1 MNGEWGRERASRCGG
16 LLLRV
21 RLIAAGAI
29 LACAATVSAQELP
42 TYGPPAPATQP
53 QSVGAPEHIP
63 SALSEAVAKA
73 LDDSPLVLA
82 SKAELVALDA
92 DYRSAKWLRY
102 PSLSAELLAA
112 TRGSTIAD
120 SDGLAVNVALEQ
132 PIWGAG
138 SINNRIDV
146 ARETRQVGYNALRE
160 VRLAV
165 LLGVVNAYFDVVFAN
180 ERAVVL
186 EQGLADHARFLAS
199 IERRV
204 AAEVSPFT
212 DLRLARTRVEQLEI
226 ELAAAR
232 EASDAAY
239 IRLIE
244 FVGEDVPR
252 PLSPTS
258 AILNSLPTEQLALS
272 EGQSCNP
279 TLDVRRSQID
289 VAEAQRRAA
298 KSDLFPQVLLQLS
311 QNEITG
317 SRAAIVLR
325 AQTGNGLSKLSA
337 IDSADARIAQSIA
350 DLGQADR
357 ELRTQLRREYIALR
371 ANRLR
376 AENGERSVAATL
388 DLQASY
394 QRQFVA
400 GRRSWLDL
408 LNVVR
413 EVTSARQTA
422 GDARVTAAASAAR
435 ILALACR
442 WQYDGVGEP
451 ADTVAS
457 PIANEGE

>member
-1 MNGEWGRERASRCGG
+1 MTGQSVGRGRGHRAG
-16 LLLRV
+16 L
-21 RLIAAGAI
+21 AAAFCAC
-29 LACAATVSAQELP
+29 LALSFPASAQDQQ
-42 TYGPPAPATQP
+42 TYGPPVEQGDNASAVAAPKQ
-53 QSVGAPEHIP
+53 IP
-63 SALSEAVAKA
+63 SPLSEAVARA

-82 SKAELVALDA
+82 AKAELLALDA
-92 DYRSAKWLRY
+92 DFRSAKWLRY

-112 TRGSTIAD
+112 TRGSSVAD
-120 SDGLAVNVALEQ
+120 ADGLAANIALEQ
-132 PIWGAG
+132 PIWGG
-138 SINNRIDV
+138 GIINNRIDV

-160 VRLAV
+160 MRLAV

-180 ERAVVL
+180 ERAAVL
-186 EQGLADHARFLAS
+186 EQGLADHGEFVGS

-212 DLRLARTRVEQLEI
+212 DLRLARTRVRQLEI

-239 IRLIE
+239 LRLVE
-244 FVGEDVPR
+244 FVGEKVPQ
-252 PLSPTS
+252 PIAPDPS
-258 AILNSLPTEQLALS
+258 IMDGLPTEQMALAD
-272 EGQSCNP
+272 GQSCNP

-289 VAEAQRRAA
+289 VAEAQRAAA
-298 KSDLFPQVLLQLS
+298 KSDLFPQLLLQLS

-325 AQTGNGLSKLSA
+325 AQTGSGLAKISA

-357 ELRTQLRREYIALR
+357 ELRTQLRREYITLR

-376 AENGERSVAATL
+376 ADNGAAAVDATL

-394 QRQFVA
+394 QRQFVT

-422 GDARVTAAASAAR
+422 SDARVSAATSAAR
-435 ILALACR
+435 IWALACR
-442 WQYDGVGEP
+442 WQYDSVIETAIAPAGEENQ
-451 ADTVAS
+451 D
-457 PIANEGE
+457 ER